1 MSEIDQLFMQATQFT
16 YNDSPTY
23 SIEKAIALYSKV
35 IEIDATYRNV
45 LENRAQ
51 CYFRLGMHEARMN
64 DLITLVRQHYNERH
78 MRDIGECLYEL
89 KRYRDAVDVLQSL
102 DLNPQQQSTFGLRL
116 REKVY
121 RAAGLH
127 HLAEIDKARADA
139 YDAEQQKLWDD
150 PNYYGH
156 YK

>member
-1 MSEIDQLFMQATQFT
+1 
-16 YNDSPTY
+16 
-23 SIEKAIALYSKV
+23 
-35 IEIDATYRNV
+35 
-45 LENRAQ
+45 
-51 CYFRLGMHEARMN
+51 MN